1 MALMLR
7 DYLDAEQLND
17 FVELGFVDK
26 KDHPSL
32 PLSLYCYGRKAV
44 RDNVWD
50 ETTTR
55 CRGLIVNRETGE
67 IIARPF
73 EKFFNLGTAGMPE
86 THLANLPDGQPTIT
100 EKLDGSLGILYRYGG
115 VDYIASKGSFVSE
128 HAKWATAWYRSHLGY
143 RRAWPKGYT
152 PIFEMIC
159 EKEVQR
165 HVVNYGGTQD
175 GLVLTALIS
184 TDTGWELPHDILCNW
199 AETNR
204 VPYVKRFDKT
214 VADVMK
220 ENNPNEEGYV
230 LTWPRP
236 GNDTFSA
243 PFRVKIKFVDFLRLQ
258 RVLHSVG
265 PKEILDALRH
275 RHLRIYF
282 SDWLNADTMPK
293 EFIQYVHE
301 WMQKFGAA
309 YKEIEASCR
318 AVYSQA
324 IADLGEN
331 PSRKDFAMRFT
342 SRPHPAILFGML
354 DGNKEL
360 VDSLI
365 WEACKKLAKEA
376 RPLWEATDGEE

>member
-1 MALMLR
+1 
-7 DYLDAEQLND
+7 
-17 FVELGFVDK
+17 
-26 KDHPSL
+26 
-32 PLSLYCYGRKAV
+32 
-44 RDNVWD
+44 
-50 ETTTR
+50 
-55 CRGLIVNRETGE
+55 
-67 IIARPF
+67 
-73 EKFFNLGTAGMPE
+73 
-86 THLANLPDGQPTIT
+86 
-100 EKLDGSLGILYRYGG
+100 
-115 VDYIASKGSFVSE
+115 
-128 HAKWATAWYRSHLGY
+128 
-143 RRAWPKGYT
+143 
-152 PIFEMIC
+152 MIC

-236 GNDTFSA
+236 GNDTFSS

-258 RVLHSVG
+258 RILHSVG

-301 WMQKFGAA
+301 WMQKFGAEHA
-309 YKEIEASCR
+309 RIKRLAWT
-318 AVYSQA
+318 VYMDA
-324 IADLGEN
+324 KMALAN
-331 PSRKDFAMRFT
+331 NAPSRKDFALRFIGN
-342 SRPHPAILFGML
+342 PAPYPAILFGML

-365 WEACKKLAKEA
+365 WEACKPLAKESK
-376 RPLWEATDGEE
+376 PLWEETDGEE